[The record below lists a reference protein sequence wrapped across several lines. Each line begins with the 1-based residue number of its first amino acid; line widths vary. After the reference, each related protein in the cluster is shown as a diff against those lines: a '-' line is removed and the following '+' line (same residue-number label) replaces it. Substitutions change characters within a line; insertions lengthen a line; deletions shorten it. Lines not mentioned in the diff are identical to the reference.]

1 MLSRASL
8 EEMWRPVI
16 ATARDTHTGL
26 SGARGLS
33 FQVET
38 DSVRT
43 YVGHTGTQAGYEG
56 FVHFDAARRTGFVLV
71 FNTTTD
77 GDAVG
82 RDAGRFDAMMRAAYG
97 LLVK

>member
-1 MLSRASL
+1 MRASCIS
-8 EEMWRPVI
+8 MRP
-16 ATARDTHTGL
+16 G
-26 SGARGLS
+26 
-33 FQVET
+33 
-38 DSVRT
+38 
-43 YVGHTGTQAGYEG
+43 
-56 FVHFDAARRTGFVLV
+56 RTGFVLV